1 MDWLQFNMKSLD
13 ESAYKVLYKKNTG
26 FWTTL
31 NDTGSEIVSLLM
43 EGVEKKE
50 IAQTLSEEYSLEYS
64 DVLKDVSFFIKEL
77 TNRINKYES
86 DAKKYKGIK
95 EKTITIH
102 ITKRCNLKCV
112 YCYNASGIEYTDD
125 PLSKEEILDV
135 IRQAKKEGFKNIT
148 FSGGEP
154 TIREDFFEIIK
165 EVSEKIKNI
174 NITLITNGTL
184 KLSDEKLDSIAKYVN
199 TIQISLDSCEEEIN
213 ARTRGAGTLEK
224 IKLFIAELLKRN
236 FRNFYLATT
245 PLTSEMSVTP
255 SISTLPQMLRFA
267 TNVGAMGLYV
277 NMLKPDGR
285 MDYSQYKQFNI
296 DEYWNGV
303 HKTYEEQ
310 RRLYEL
316 GFDNIALFAG
326 SDFNQILEGYCFSEN
341 CGLGCSELAINY
353 DGNVYPCAS
362 LMKDDFLLG
371 NIKEMCISD
380 LYKKAYSIYSECT
393 VDNMEHCKECDER
406 YICGGGCR
414 ALAYAYSKNISGE
427 NPHCKQCKSQ
437 IHFWQLMSVNLYQKD
452 VEND

>member
-1 MDWLQFNMKSLD
+1 MNILVIGNGFDLAHGLPTKYGDFLNFVKAFQNSDDLSDDPKNEFYKYFSNIKNDRLNLYQELD
-13 ESAYKVLYKKNTG
+13 ELTTDNRWLRYFIRIYEDRANNGKEGWIDFECEISSIIQTLDAARL
-26 FWTTL
+26 TL
-31 NDTGSEIVSLLM
+31 N
-43 EGVEKKE
+43 
-50 IAQTLSEEYSLEYS
+50 EE
-64 DVLKDVSFFIKEL
+64 F
-77 TNRINKYES
+77 
-86 DAKKYKGIK
+86 
-95 EKTITIH
+95 
-102 ITKRCNLKCV
+102 
-112 YCYNASGIEYTDD
+112 
-125 PLSKEEILDV
+125 
-135 IRQAKKEGFKNIT
+135 KEGKETAQMKQWQLNILCPILNVDGKIQDYRVRKFT
-148 FSGGEP
+148 KISIG
-154 TIREDFFEIIK
+154 TIKYHLYDDLNKLIRCLEI
-165 EVSEKIKNI
+165 
-174 NITLITNGTL
+174 
-184 KLSDEKLDSIAKYVN
+184 
-199 TIQISLDSCEEEIN
+199 DSCEEEIN

-380 LYKKAYSIYSECT
+380 LYKKSYSIYSECT